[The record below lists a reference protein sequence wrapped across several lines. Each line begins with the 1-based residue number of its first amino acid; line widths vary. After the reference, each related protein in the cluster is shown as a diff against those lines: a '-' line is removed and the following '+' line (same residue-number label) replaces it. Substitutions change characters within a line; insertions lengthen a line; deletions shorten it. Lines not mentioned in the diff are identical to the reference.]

1 MKTILHVSCSP
12 RGKAAESYRLS
23 QEIIMALQASL
34 AGASVIERVLGDGSL
49 QHIDNDYALSQS
61 SRQDVSREGTMA
73 VSELLVR
80 ELEGADCLVISTPM
94 HNLTVPAS
102 LKAWLDHV
110 VRARRTFT
118 IGAGGKVG
126 MLSDRP
132 VYMAVASGGR
142 FSGEQARQPDFL
154 TPYLMTILG
163 TIGLHDLTYFSV
175 QGTGASPEHV
185 AMTRTQTSVEIKEH
199 FASLL
204 ANSSEERLNQ
214 PPYATVTELIRAV

>member
-12 RGKAAESYRLS
+12 RGKTAESYRLS
-23 QEIIMALQASL
+23 QEIIRALL
-34 AGASVIERVLGDGSL
+34 AREPAVSVRERVIGDGSL

-61 SRQDVSREGTMA
+61 SREDVSREGSMA

-80 ELEGADCLVISTPM
+80 ELEGADYLVVSTPM

-102 LKAWLDHV
+102 LKAWLDYV

-118 IGAGGKVG
+118 IGARGKVG

-132 VYMAVASGGR
+132 VYVAVASGGR

-154 TPYLMTILG
+154 TPYLTTILG
-163 TIGLHDLTYFSV
+163 TIGLHDLTYFSI

-185 AMTRTQTSVEIKEH
+185 AVTRTQTSVEIKEH
-199 FASLL
+199 FALL
-204 ANSSEERLNQ
+204 LPISSDEGIHISPKR
-214 PPYATVTELIRAV
+214 TEFTQAL

>member
-12 RGKAAESYRLS
+12 RGKAAESHRLS
-23 QEIIMALQASL
+23 QEIIRALQARLPGS
-34 AGASVIERVLGDGSL
+34 SVIERVIGDGSL
-49 QHIDNDYALSQS
+49 PHIDNDYALSQS
-61 SRQDVSREGTMA
+61 SLQDVSREGTMA
-73 VSELLVR
+73 VSEVLVR
-80 ELEGADCLVISTPM
+80 ELEGADYLVIGTPM

-126 MLSDRP
+126 MLCNRP
-132 VYMAVASGGR
+132 VYVAVASGGR

-154 TPYLMTILG
+154 TPYLTTILG

-175 QGTGASPEHV
+175 QGTGASPQCV
-185 AMTRTQTSVEIKEH
+185 ATTRTQASVEIKEH

-204 ANSSEERLNQ
+204 EKSSEKRLNQ
-214 PPYATVTELIRAV
+214 PSYATVTELIREV